1 MAPDVKPIPLSR
13 AVAPFYVGVDLGG
26 TSTKLGV
33 VDDLGRPVCRAEDIP
48 TAVAEGPQN
57 SVEQIAAGVQVMIDQ
72 IGLQPTEIARI
83 GLGCPGI
90 LDYQAGVMVNPTNF
104 PGWHGFPIR
113 DRLAEHLGMP
123 VVMSNDASAAA
134 YGEMWIG
141 SGRGFRSVVLL
152 TLGTGIG
159 CGAIIHDVIIE
170 GEHGHGT
177 ECGHI
182 LIDPS
187 PQAPVCSCG
196 KTGHLEAFASAT
208 AVVRRTRELLAAGKG
223 KAIAERAGAGDTLN
237 PRLIAAVAEAGDPEA
252 LDLILETARYL
263 GLGIVTLLHTFDPSV
278 VLLGGAMTFGGQA
291 SPIGRRFL
299 ERIREEIRE
308 RAFPALV
315 EKVRIRFAALGGDA
329 GFIGAAGIARMVHR
343 RDRG

>member
-1 MAPDVKPIPLSR
+1 MAPDVKPIPLTR

-48 TAVAEGPQN
+48 TSVAEGPQN
-57 SVEQIAAGVQVMIDQ
+57 AIERIAMGVNAMIDQ
-72 IGLQPTEIARI
+72 MGLQPTEIARI
-83 GLGCPGI
+83 GLGCAGI

-104 PGWHGFPIR
+104 PGWGGFPIR
-113 DRLAEHLGMP
+113 DLLAERLGMP

-134 YGEMWIG
+134 YGELWIG

-159 CGAIIHDVIIE
+159 CGAIIYDVIIE

-177 ECGHI
+177 ECGHM

-187 PQAPVCSCG
+187 PDAPLCSCG

-208 AVVRRTRELLAAGKG
+208 AVVRRARELLAAGKC
-223 KAIAERAGAGDTLN
+223 KALAERTAGGEPLT
-237 PRLIAAVAEAGDPEA
+237 PRLIATLAEAGDAEV
-252 LDLILETARYL
+252 LDIILETARYL
-263 GLGIVTLLHTFDPSV
+263 GLGIVTLMHTFDPSV
-278 VLLGGAMTFGGQA
+278 VLLGGAMTFGGRA
-291 SPIGRRFL
+291 SAVGGQFL
-299 ERIREEIRE
+299 RRIRQEVAA

-315 EKVRIRFAALGGDA
+315 EKIGIRFAALGGDA
-329 GFIGAAGIARMVHR
+329 GFIGAAGIARSVHR